1 MNTYIYVL
9 YKFGNYESIY
19 SSLDEDEVWKYFAKY
34 IIKDEEYKWWFEKLN
49 IKSSGE
55 LEGYGF
61 DSEDMYELEH
71 GILRVPLQIELE

>member
-49 IKSSGE
+49 IKSSEE
-55 LEGYGF
+55 LEGYEF
-61 DSEDMYELEH
+61 DSEDMYQLEH

>member
-49 IKSSGE
+49 IKSSEE
-55 LEGYGF
+55 LEGYEF